1 MTESLFIP
9 DIYAPVALF
18 VYRRPEHVRNTIN
31 ALKNNIGAVN
41 TDLIIFSDGPPVKP
55 EIEIENDVARVR
67 AELEGISGF
76 KSVRIVLRHNNI
88 GLAGNIISGVSE
100 ILAESDKIIVLED
113 DLDTSPYF
121 LTFMN
126 EALVK
131 FKDNTNIG
139 HIHGYMYP
147 IPNMP
152 DAIITRWVGSWGWA
166 TWQRAWKLFEPDGK
180 KSLEKIETMQ
190 AGKKFDLGARFT
202 RMLKRQVEGQNN
214 SWAIRWYASLF
225 LNNMY
230 AVNAGRSLVRNTGND
245 DSGTHSKVD
254 TCYDVEPAFSPL
266 SLDCLLCIPCMPT
279 ENIKILSYHKSVYG
293 LFGRIKRRL
302 YRLIKSGRL

>member
-31 ALKNNIGAVN
+31 ALKNNTDACN
-41 TDLIIFSDGPPVKP
+41 TDLIIFSDGPASAEAEYDVKK
-55 EIEIENDVARVR
+55 VR
-67 AELEGISGF
+67 ADIEGISGF
-76 KSVRIVLRHNNI
+76 KSVKTILRTSNI

-100 ILAESDKIIVLED
+100 ILTESNKVIVLED
-113 DLDTSPYF
+113 DLETSPFF
-121 LTFMN
+121 LSFMN
-126 EALVK
+126 EALER
-131 FKDNTNIG
+131 FENDTSIG

-147 IPNMP
+147 IPDMP
-152 DAIITRWVGSWGWA
+152 DIIKTRWVGSWGWA
-166 TWQRAWKLFEPDGK
+166 TWARAWKLFDADGK
-180 KSLEKIETMQ
+180 KSLEKLETPQ
-190 AGKKFDLGARFT
+190 AEKTFDMEARFT

-245 DSGTHSKVD
+245 ASGTHSKTD
-254 TCYDVEPAFSPL
+254 TCYDVEPANSPL
-266 SLDCLLCIPCMPT
+266 SFDCLPNLPD

-293 LFGRIKRRL
+293 LAGRIKRRL
-302 YRLIKSGRL
+302 YRLLKSGRL

>member
-1 MTESLFIP
+1 MTESSFIP
-9 DIYAPVALF
+9 HIYAPVALF

-41 TDLIIFSDGPPVKP
+41 TDLIIFSDGPPAEP
-55 EIEIENDVARVR
+55 ETEIESDVARVR
-67 AELEGISGF
+67 AELEEISGF
-76 KSVRIVLRHNNI
+76 KSVRIVLRGCNM

-100 ILAESDKIIVLED
+100 ILSESDRIIVLED

-126 EALVK
+126 EALAK

-147 IPNMP
+147 IPDMP
-152 DAIITRWVGSWGWA
+152 DAVITRWVGSWGWA

-180 KSLEKIETMQ
+180 RSLEKIEASQ
-190 AGKKFDLGARFT
+190 AEKTFDMEARFT
-202 RMLKRQVEGQNN
+202 RMLRRQVEGQNN

-230 AVNAGRSLVRNTGND
+230 TVNAGRSLVRNMGND
-245 DSGTHSKVD
+245 DSGTHSKID
-254 TCYDVEPAFSPL
+254 TCYDVELATFPL
-266 SLDCLLCIPCMPT
+266 SLNCLPCLPCQPG

-293 LFGRIKRRL
+293 LIGRIKRRL